1 MTTLGER
8 LQEAGR
14 HLAARH
20 VPEFPWTAALDPVLA
35 RASRNAA
42 PLAGRFDRVERP
54 PDGPAHPPDP
64 PPRARPGTGPGLPAP
79 GAADASP
86 GGAPQ
91 AAAAEREM
99 PLPRDVRVR
108 LRDVAGP
115 GADVL
120 RPHAGPAADA
130 VARGHRADAV
140 ALGADVY
147 FRDGR
152 YRPDEPAGFGLLA
165 HEAAHV
171 TQTRFPGLGGEGR
184 PGAGAGHAA
193 EAHAL
198 AVESAAR
205 LSLPVPEAWPGVVAS
220 GRPAAWPAEAGLA
233 PVPAADAPGL
243 SPGGAGPP
251 PAEMAGG
258 PPPAPLA
265 AAIDRDTAAPPA
277 SVDVERLRREVVAD
291 LMRQVRAE
299 FERGG

>member
-1 MTTLGER
+1 MTTLGQR

-35 RASRNAA
+35 RAARNAA

-54 PDGPAHPPDP
+54 PDGPAGPPGP
-64 PPRARPGTGPGLPAP
+64 PPRARPGTGPGLPAS

-91 AAAAEREM
+91 AAAADREV
-99 PLPRDVRVR
+99 PLPPDVRGR

-120 RPHAGPAADA
+120 RPHVGPAADA

-140 ALGADVY
+140 ALGADVH

-152 YRPDEPAGFGLLA
+152 YRPDEPEGFGLLA

-171 TQTRFPGLGGEGR
+171 TQTRFPGPAGTGR

-205 LSLPVPEAWPGVVAS
+205 LGLPVPEAWPGTVAS
-220 GRPAAWPAEAGLA
+220 GRPGAWPAEAGA
-233 PVPAADAPGL
+233 PAVPAADVPGP

-251 PAEMAGG
+251 PAMTGG
-258 PPPAPLA
+258 PQPAPLA
-265 AAIDRDTAAPPA
+265 AATDRNTAAPPA
-277 SVDVERLRREVVAD
+277 PVDLERLRREVVAD